1 MRITKLYIKSFKNL
15 QDFTWELNPE
25 YPVAVI
31 VGKNAS
37 GKSNLLEAILL
48 IFAQVRTDK
57 IDKKFHFEVVYQDID
72 HNEIVFRN
80 DEHGFTSTRNGNA
93 IDPNR
98 VFPKQIVSYYAGI
111 SERMVKLI
119 NRYHLFMLS
128 DGTKELDIVY
138 LKDTHFKI
146 ALLTLFG
153 SKLERI
159 RKKLLE
165 DTFQILD
172 LEFVEITLQKPTYQS
187 SKLANVDNFWFAP
200 PNLVLFFQE
209 IVNSQNMFQ
218 KFGNSKN
225 DHSLTFPLIQESL
238 SKLMDSTLI
247 NNRETTFFEYLSEAF
262 AAGYL
267 KDIAFE
273 FKKKGINE
281 ILNFDDLSEGE
292 KQKIGMRG
300 TIELFLGNETLFLL
314 DEPDAFAHPR
324 WQWEFVPD
332 LQETLGDSLS
342 SQVIFVTHSP
352 LVLSTVKDNAFV
364 MDNGKIEPLYG
375 IYGED
380 VGMSLARMDSD
391 DRLQVV
397 EDKISLYKA
406 MIQDGNINSESAKQ
420 LKAELVE
427 ELGINHSAIIA
438 LSPLETL
445 YE

>member
-72 HNEIVFRN
+72 RNEIVFRN
-80 DEHGFTSTRNGNA
+80 DEKGFFATRNGNA

-98 VFPKQIVSYYAGI
+98 VFPKQIVSYYAGV
-111 SERMVKLI
+111 SQRMGGLI
-119 NRYHLFMLS
+119 GEYRKKKES
-128 DGTKELDIVY
+128 TKDLDIVY
-138 LKDTHFKI
+138 IQTTHYKF
-146 ALLTLFG
+146 ALLALLG
-153 SKLERI
+153 SDLERSKLLLG
-159 RKKLLE
+159 KLE
-165 DTFQILD
+165 IEKIDTFQIKIQQPYNKLSQ
-172 LEFVEITLQKPTYQS
+172 TS
-187 SKLANVDNFWFAP
+187 SRDNYWSAP
-200 PNLVLFFQE
+200 PNLALFFETLYQ
-209 IVNSQNMFQ
+209 
-218 KFGNSKN
+218 NSKG
-225 DHSLTFPLIQESL
+225 LRKEKVWKTEGLIL
-238 SKLMDSTLI
+238 DFDAKGITGLI
-247 NNRETTFFEYLSEAF
+247 KSYYENQLFEYLSESLSYGF
-262 AAGYL
+262 IRDV
-267 KDIAFE
+267 DIT
-273 FKKKGINE
+273 FKKKGVDDYLIFE
-281 ILNFDDLSEGE
+281 DLSEGE

-332 LQETLGDSLS
+332 LHETLGDSLS

-364 MDNGKIEPLYG
+364 MENGKIEPLYG

-380 VGMSLARMDSD
+380 VSMSLARMDTD
-391 DRLQVV
+391 DRLKEVD
-397 EDKISLYKA
+397 DKIALYKA
-406 MIQDGNINSESAKQ
+406 MIQDGNIHTDSAKQ

>member
-48 IFAQVRTDK
+48 IFAQVRTDSV
-57 IDKKFHFEVVYQDID
+57 DKKFHFEVIYQDID
-72 HNEIVFRN
+72 RNEVIFRN
-80 DEHGFTSTRNGNA
+80 DEKGFSSTRNGNA

-98 VFPKQIVSYYAGI
+98 VFPKQIVAYYAGI
-111 SERMVKLI
+111 SQRMDWLI
-119 NRYHLFMLS
+119 WEYRKKKDS
-128 DGTKELDIVY
+128 IRDLDIIY
-138 LKDTHFKI
+138 TQLAHYKF
-146 ALLTLFG
+146 ALLALLG
-153 SKLERI
+153 SSLDRI
-159 RKKLLE
+159 KKVLLS
-165 DTFQILD
+165 DTFQIEKIVSFSIKIQQPYTKLVNSPSSED
-172 LEFVEITLQKPTYQS
+172 YWSAPVNLAGFFNSLLEFSGSRKKEKVFRTEGFLLDFDTKGLK
-187 SKLANVDNFWFAP
+187 
-200 PNLVLFFQE
+200 
-209 IVNSQNMFQ
+209 
-218 KFGNSKN
+218 
-225 DHSLTFPLIQESL
+225 
-238 SKLMDSTLI
+238 KLMSLYYE
-247 NNRETTFFEYLSEAF
+247 NQFFEYLSESLSYGF
-262 AAGYL
+262 IR
-267 KDIAFE
+267 DVEIT
-273 FKKKGINE
+273 FKKKSVDE
-281 ILNFDDLSEGE
+281 YLTFEDLSEGE

-300 TIELFLGNETLFLL
+300 TIELFLGNQTLFLL

-352 LVLSTVKDNAFV
+352 LVLSTIKDNAFV
-364 MDNGKIEPLYG
+364 MENGKIEPLYG

-380 VGMSLARMDSD
+380 VSMSLARMDTD
-391 DRLQVV
+391 DRLKEVD
-397 EDKISLYKA
+397 DKIALYKA
-406 MIQDGNINSESAKQ
+406 MIQDGNIHTDRAKQ